1 MAASFAYVTTAAP
14 VGISKIE
21 TVTNTVVATINLGDI
36 SEIAGLAV
44 TPNGARAYVATNDR
58 EFHGAIKVLD
68 TAANTVMATIRNGFV
83 LNGIT
88 IAPNGKRAYVT
99 DDHSLFAI
107 DTTTNSVVAAVQF
120 DFPPVGVA
128 TDGKRVYVPNATHQ
142 AGAMNLRVVDA
153 TTNAVVATAPLN
165 GSADGIALT
174 PDGKRLYL
182 STSEGGGAT
191 LGLQVIDT
199 ATNEV
204 TTAEVPGTGSGHGV
218 VVAPDGKRAYYLH
231 GDVPTATPLT
241 LATIDTATN
250 KGLASLELELGSFD
264 EGEFLIGMAVTP
276 DGKHLYLANP
286 ISRKVSV
293 INTATNSV
301 STEVDVGGAPVN
313 IAIFA

>member
-68 TAANTVMATIRNGFV
+68 TAANTVIATIINGFV
-83 LNGIT
+83 LN
-88 IAPNGKRAYVT
+88 
-99 DDHSLFAI
+99 
-107 DTTTNSVVAAVQF
+107 
-120 DFPPVGVA
+120 
-128 TDGKRVYVPNATHQ
+128 
-142 AGAMNLRVVDA
+142 
-153 TTNAVVATAPLN
+153 
-165 GSADGIALT
+165 
-174 PDGKRLYL
+174 
-182 STSEGGGAT
+182 
-191 LGLQVIDT
+191 
-199 ATNEV
+199 
-204 TTAEVPGTGSGHGV
+204 
-218 VVAPDGKRAYYLH
+218 
-231 GDVPTATPLT
+231 
-241 LATIDTATN
+241 
-250 KGLASLELELGSFD
+250 
-264 EGEFLIGMAVTP
+264 
-276 DGKHLYLANP
+276 GKHLYLANP

>member
-21 TVTNTVVATINLGDI
+21 TVINTVVATINLGDI

-58 EFHGAIKVLD
+58 EFQGAIKVLD
-68 TAANTVMATIRNGFV
+68 TAANTVIATIRNGFV

-182 STSEGGGAT
+182 STSEGGLPGKSHFPESLGDRHRDQQRVNRSRRRRRPREHRHFCLTTGAALSAIKATHGSAPIIAGIAARPHRSTTARLAT
-191 LGLQVIDT
+191 LGRPGSK
-199 ATNEV
+199 ARP
-204 TTAEVPGTGSGHGV
+204 PGTHGGSSH
-218 VVAPDGKRAYYLH
+218 
-231 GDVPTATPLT
+231 
-241 LATIDTATN
+241 
-250 KGLASLELELGSFD
+250 
-264 EGEFLIGMAVTP
+264 
-276 DGKHLYLANP
+276 
-286 ISRKVSV
+286 
-293 INTATNSV
+293 
-301 STEVDVGGAPVN
+301 
-313 IAIFA
+313 

>member
-1 MAASFAYVTTAAP
+1 MAASFAYGTTAAP

-120 DFPPVGVA
+120 
-128 TDGKRVYVPNATHQ
+128 
-142 AGAMNLRVVDA
+142 
-153 TTNAVVATAPLN
+153 
-165 GSADGIALT
+165 
-174 PDGKRLYL
+174 
-182 STSEGGGAT
+182 STC
-191 LGLQVIDT
+191 
-199 ATNEV
+199 
-204 TTAEVPGTGSGHGV
+204 GSGDRWQTRLRSQCYPPSRRDELAGGRRDHQRRRCHDSPQWERGRDRPYARRQTALSV
-218 VVAPDGKRAYYLH
+218 NFGRWRRNARTSGHRYSDQQGDNRRGAGDWIGPRGRCSPRWEARILPAWRRSDG
-231 GDVPTATPLT
+231 DPLD
-241 LATIDTATN
+241 ARDDRHHHQQRV
-250 KGLASLELELGSFD
+250 GQPR
-264 EGEFLIGMAVTP
+264 IGI
-276 DGKHLYLANP
+276 GQ
-286 ISRKVSV
+286 
-293 INTATNSV
+293 
-301 STEVDVGGAPVN
+301 
-313 IAIFA
+313 F